1 MTAPGRTG
9 LVFREP
15 LLFESSR
22 PGRRGVPLDPP
33 DVPAVEV
40 ARELGAELVRDDIP
54 DFPEL
59 AELDVVRHFTRLSQ
73 WNYGIDTGFYPLGS
87 CTMKYNPKVN
97 EPIARLPGF
106 ADVHPMQPTSDVQG
120 ALALACE
127 LERALAEITGIDR
140 RHARSPP
147 PARRASS
154 PACS

>member
-1 MTAPGRTG
+1 MTAPGRSG

-73 WNYGIDTGFYPLGS
+73 WNYGIDSGFFPLGS

-97 EPIARLPGF
+97 EVVARLPGF
-106 ADVHPMQPTSDVQG
+106 AAAHP
-120 ALALACE
+120 LADPSATC
-127 LERALAEITGIDR
+127 RAGWRWPASSR
-140 RHARSPP
+140 PRSPRSRGSTGSP
-147 PARRASS
+147 CSRPRARRASS
-154 PACS
+154 SACA